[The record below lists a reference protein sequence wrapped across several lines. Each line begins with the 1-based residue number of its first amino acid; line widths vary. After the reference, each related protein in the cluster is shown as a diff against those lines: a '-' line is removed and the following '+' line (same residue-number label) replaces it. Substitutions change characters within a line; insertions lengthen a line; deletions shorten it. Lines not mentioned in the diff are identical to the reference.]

1 PLPPL
6 VTSTSEIIYDPG
18 VFAPNTTY
26 CWRVV
31 AKNSFGEAV
40 GCAESSFTT
49 SGDLF
54 YCPSVPTSMDNS
66 GITNLVVE
74 STSFPISAIT
84 YTDLTGQG
92 AVPIVRGAALNY
104 QVTFA
109 TGYSYNSNVW
119 IDYNDDGDFND
130 PGELVGSAESL
141 STNPTTLTIPIS
153 ISGAAP
159 LGVHRMRLG
168 TADSGQLTPNPC
180 YGSTY

>member
-1 PLPPL
+1 
-6 VTSTSEIIYDPG
+6 
-18 VFAPNTTY
+18 
-26 CWRVV
+26 
-31 AKNSFGEAV
+31 
-40 GCAESSFTT
+40 
-49 SGDLF
+49 
-54 YCPSVPTSMDNS
+54 
-66 GITNLVVE
+66 
-74 STSFPISAIT
+74 
-84 YTDLTGQG
+84 
-92 AVPIVRGAALNY
+92 LNY

-180 YGSTY
+180 YGSTYGVTIDLNVEVMDPVEVPSCVTTSVPADAATGISRNSTLSWGAASGFPASYDLYLGTTPTPGFVTNLEGLSYKPAVME